1 MDFVFFVLWNMQR
14 KNGGYQN
21 KLKKKEKNRSANADN
36 QSSATERDIS
46 E

>member
-1 MDFVFFVLWNMQR
+1 MQR

-21 KLKKKEKNRSANADN
+21 KLKKEKNRSANADN
-36 QSSATERDIS
+36 QGSATERDIS